1 MSILIA
7 KKKKQYT
14 WAIVGKGKITH
25 KCMCF
30 NFLFNLSERT
40 QREMVEMTRCF
51 KCRRVWLP
59 IPFRLYFLPSKY
71 SSVPL
76 EY

>member
-1 MSILIA
+1 MGYCRYRKNHTQVYVLQLA
-7 KKKKQYT
+7 
-14 WAIVGKGKITH
+14 
-25 KCMCF
+25 
-30 NFLFNLSERT
+30 FNLSEST

-59 IPFRLYFLPSKY
+59 VPFRLYFLPSKY